1 MAVEEKTVEEPVVG
15 RKPMKK
21 STAAVFL
28 FLGLNLCA
36 QPQQGS
42 FSEVGSLTT
51 VRTGHT
57 ATLLPNGKVLIAGGY
72 ATLAGWPVWSSAE
85 LYDPAAGFS
94 LTGGMST
101 PRSGHTS
108 TLLPD
113 GRVLIVG
120 GSTQIN
126 GPSYPGVASAELYDP
141 SAATFTPTGS
151 MESPRY
157 SHTATLLNSG
167 KVLIAGGIGP
177 NGDLSSTELYDPS
190 TGTFSPAGDMTAPRD
205 GHFAVPLADGRVLI
219 EGGGDCD
226 LAPNPEVYDPSTGLF
241 TLTGASTQ
249 PNLFPMTA
257 TLLPDGTVYTTMNV
271 PCDIGNGAESYNPS
285 TGVFTPATQL
295 PQVMVGDTATLLPE
309 GQIFI
314 HGAELD
320 YGFYQ
325 AGGSFLLFDPVA
337 SAYTY
342 PSGAFA
348 QSDEGHS
355 STLLSDGT
363 VLMAGGWI
371 CCGFSVAD
379 TEVYVP
385 LNPVKSPV
393 LYSMP
398 GGTQGAILHGLT
410 QQLVS
415 SSNPAAAGEVIEIYG
430 AGLAEGSLIPPQVW
444 IGGKGARVTFFG
456 DATGYSGLNQI
467 NVVVPSGLGSGSTAN
482 VRLDYLSRPSN
493 TVTLAIQ

>member
-1 MAVEEKTVEEPVVG
+1 
-15 RKPMKK
+15 MKI
-21 STAAVFL
+21 STAAFL

-36 QPQQGS
+36 QPPQGS

-57 ATLLPNGKVLIAGGY
+57 ATLLANGKVLISGGY

-85 LYDPAAGFS
+85 LYDPAEEGFS
-94 LTGGMST
+94 LTGSMGT
-101 PRSGHTS
+101 PRCRHTA

-126 GPSYPGVASAELYDP
+126 PPAYPGVASAEIYDP
-141 SAATFTPTGS
+141 STSAFTPTGS
-151 MESPRY
+151 MASPRY

-177 NGDLSSTELYDPS
+177 NFGDLSSAELYDPS
-190 TGTFSPAGDMTAPRD
+190 TGTFSPAGNMTAPRD
-205 GHFAVPLADGRVLI
+205 GHLAVPLADGRLLI

-226 LAPNPEVYDPSTGLF
+226 LAPNPEVYDPSSGAF

-249 PNLFPMTA
+249 PYLFPMTA

-295 PQVMVGDTATLLPE
+295 PQAMVGDTANLLPE

-314 HGAELD
+314 HGAQFD
-320 YGFYQ
+320 YYQ
-325 AGGSFLLFDPVA
+325 AGGSFLLYDPVA

-342 PSGAFA
+342 LSGAFA

-379 TEVYVP
+379 AEVYLP
-385 LNPVKSPV
+385 LNPVKSPL

-444 IGGKGARVTFFG
+444 IGGLGAPVTFFG
-456 DATGYSGLNQI
+456 DAPGYPGLNQI
-467 NVVVPSGLGSGSTAN
+467 NAVVPGGLASGSTAN

-493 TVTLAIQ
+493 TVTVAIQ